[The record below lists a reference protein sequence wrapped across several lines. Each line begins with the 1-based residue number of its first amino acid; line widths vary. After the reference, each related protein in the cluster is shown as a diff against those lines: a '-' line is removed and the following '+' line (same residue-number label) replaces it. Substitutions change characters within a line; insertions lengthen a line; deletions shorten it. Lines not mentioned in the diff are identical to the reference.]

1 MYVHYSAEVF
11 QFDSQSTEGNDT
23 KLRASELLLS
33 PNWAACRAAKSWQ
46 RFGM

>member
-23 KLRASELLLS
+23 KLRAGASLLS
-33 PNWAACRAAKSWQ
+33 PNWAASMQQKSWQ